1 MNSSYSVVPASI
13 RHVRPMSAQLRA
25 AACITLQGFSME
37 PRRALHR
44 AFIASPYCRT
54 ALQDGKPIAM
64 WGVKGTMLGDTAF
77 VWLVLSEG
85 VTKMPVSIVKEARA
99 ELAKVME
106 TNDEVAITVLPDDEA
121 AVRFAVA
128 LGFHDRNNDGD
139 LLLSRKEMT
148 REIIA
153 DPRYKIP
160 IGDSYV
166 IALGY
171 HPSSGHGEA
180 HAQAQ

>member
-1 MNSSYSVVPASI
+1 MNGYEVVKASI

-44 AFIASPYCRT
+44 AFLASSSCRT

-64 WGVKGTMLGDTAF
+64 WGVKGTLLGDTAF

-85 VTKMPVSIVKEARA
+85 VTRMPVSVVKEARA

-121 AVRFAVA
+121 AVRFAVY
-128 LGFHDRNNDGD
+128 LGFHDRENDDGRM
-139 LLLSRKEMT
+139 SRKELCQAILT
-148 REIIA
+148 NPAYR
-153 DPRYKIP
+153 IP
-160 IGDSYV
+160 VGDHYV

-171 HPSSGHGEA
+171 HPETRH
-180 HAQAQ
+180 